1 MNLGGCICMCVCV
14 IHTHIYIY
22 TYIYIVYTHIYI
34 YVYIYVCVCVFVCI
48 ICIANIGNSNWPRS
62 TTIAMFKKNR
72 KSLQMSPTINNSHA
86 LSVKNSNPP
95 VVIILARQEV
105 APAPSIGTNGCL
117 MGGYRRQLL
126 KGKILVPLVPLSSL
140 FLICLRVKSIWW
152 SFNWKMA
159 S

>member
-1 MNLGGCICMCVCV
+1 
-14 IHTHIYIY
+14 
-22 TYIYIVYTHIYI
+22 
-34 YVYIYVCVCVFVCI
+34 
-48 ICIANIGNSNWPRS
+48 
-62 TTIAMFKKNR
+62 
-72 KSLQMSPTINNSHA
+72 MSPTINNSHA

-140 FLICLRVKSIWW
+140 FLICLRVKSI
-152 SFNWKMA
+152 FGGA
-159 S
+159 STGKWQANSIFPQGKDILVTMNVQ